1 MTVLQRSCANCLWAS
16 AVTLCHREL
25 LLTMNLYLHRANVH
39 TWLTGLPNCVQID
52 ILVVNCSLFNP
63 TPSLSAMIINH
74 FKMRSNIVSYN
85 LAGMGCSAGVIAVN
99 LAKELL
105 QVRIMCVRSFCILYC
120 FAVAMHIPTASLHM
134 LCICT
139 MCCLR
144 ALCCVL

>member
-1 MTVLQRSCANCLWAS
+1 MLHDFRRYPDKISCW
-16 AVTLCHREL
+16 
-25 LLTMNLYLHRANVH
+25 
-39 TWLTGLPNCVQID
+39 VQVD

-105 QVRIMCVRSFCILYC
+105 Q
-120 FAVAMHIPTASLHM
+120 ASLHTNVPS
-134 LCICT
+134 LLLFACT
-139 MCCLR
+139 V
-144 ALCCVL
+144 CVRILV

>member
-1 MTVLQRSCANCLWAS
+1 MLHDFRRYPDKISCW
-16 AVTLCHREL
+16 
-25 LLTMNLYLHRANVH
+25 
-39 TWLTGLPNCVQID
+39 VQVD

-105 QVRIMCVRSFCILYC
+105 Q
-120 FAVAMHIPTASLHM
+120 ASLHIDV
-134 LCICT
+134 LSLLLLACTVCVCI
-139 MCCLR
+139 L
-144 ALCCVL
+144 V

>member
-1 MTVLQRSCANCLWAS
+1 M
-16 AVTLCHREL
+16 
-25 LLTMNLYLHRANVH
+25 
-39 TWLTGLPNCVQID
+39 QID

-105 QVRIMCVRSFCILYC
+105 QVALHTAALHELHCSF
-120 FAVAMHIPTASLHM
+120 FPTAL
-134 LCICT
+134 LP
-139 MCCLR
+139 
-144 ALCCVL
+144 AVLQWQHDK